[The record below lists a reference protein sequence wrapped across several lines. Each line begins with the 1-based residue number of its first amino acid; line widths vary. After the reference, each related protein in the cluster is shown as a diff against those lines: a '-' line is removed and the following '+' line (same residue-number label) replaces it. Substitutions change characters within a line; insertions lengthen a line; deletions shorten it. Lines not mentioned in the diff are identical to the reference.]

1 MYLDDLIPA
10 PTSSKVAS
18 VANKVFGYTLDL
30 ESLTPEKA
38 KKLQESFTNRISHLD
53 KKMGAKA
60 AGNKIYLESKLF
72 LEAIDKF
79 IAENE
84 VDDAYAMRE
93 LELYSESN
101 GDLYRQSYV
110 PIAKNLSKKFKK
122 GVYDSE
128 LAKKLWKYHADRAAQ
143 KYGMENAGGAKDGLR
158 MFSPDTRRAVA
169 ASLEDSWKSEM
180 EAGNFMESSE
190 VTESVITEG
199 ELENAELVLAAK
211 DMVDKIQGM
220 VEDLGEMQNEQLGP
234 LTDAIR
240 DEMGTDVADQFKGA
254 MESVIVNALEGMR
267 QSRDAAEQSSR
278 ILQGEMPAPMMG
290 DEPAMD
296 DPMSP
301 EDPAMEPTMD
311 MDMEQPT
318 EEDFAAA
325 DAAQAGDEE
334 LGRERR
340 E

>member
-10 PTSSKVAS
+10 PTSSKVAT

-53 KKMGAKA
+53 KKMGTKA

-84 VDDAYAMRE
+84 VDDDAMRE
-93 LELYSESN
+93 LELYSEN
-101 GDLYRQSYV
+101 DGDLYRQSYV

-122 GVYDSE
+122 GNYDSE
-128 LAKKLWKYHADRAAQ
+128 LAQKLWKYHADRAAQ
-143 KYGMENAGGAKDGLR
+143 KYGMDHAGGAKDGLR
-158 MFSPDTRRAVA
+158 MFSPDTRRALA
-169 ASLEDSWKSEM
+169 ASLEDAWHQEM
-180 EAGNFMESSE
+180 QAGNFMESN
-190 VTESVITEG
+190 VNESVITEG

-220 VEDLGEMQNEQLGP
+220 VEDLGEIQNEQLGP

-290 DEPAMD
+290 DEPPMD

>member
-10 PTSSKVAS
+10 PTSSKVAT

-53 KKMGAKA
+53 KKMGTKA

-84 VDDAYAMRE
+84 VDDDAARE
-93 LELYSESN
+93 LELYAEN
-101 GDLYRQSYV
+101 DEALYRQSYV

-143 KYGMENAGGAKDGLR
+143 KYGMDHAGGAKEGLR
-158 MFSPDTRRAVA
+158 MFSPVTRRALA
-169 ASLEDSWKSEM
+169 ASLEDAWHQEM
-180 EAGNFMESSE
+180 QAGNFMESN
-190 VTESVITEG
+190 VNESVITEG

-311 MDMEQPT
+311 MEQPT

>member
-53 KKMGAKA
+53 KKMGTKA

-84 VDDAYAMRE
+84 VDDDAMRE
-93 LELYSESN
+93 LELYSEN
-101 GDLYRQSYV
+101 DGDLYRQSYV
-110 PIAKNLSKKFKK
+110 PIAKNLSKKFN
-122 GVYDSE
+122 
-128 LAKKLWKYHADRAAQ
+128 ADRAAQ
-143 KYGMENAGGAKDGLR
+143 KYGMDHAGGAKDGLR
-158 MFSPDTRRAVA
+158 MFSPDTRRALA
-169 ASLEDSWKSEM
+169 ASLEDAWHQEM
-180 EAGNFMESSE
+180 QAGNFMESN
-190 VTESVITEG
+190 VNESVITEG

-301 EDPAMEPTMD
+301 EDPEMEPT

>member
-10 PTSSKVAS
+10 PTSSKVAT

-53 KKMGAKA
+53 KKMGTKA

-84 VDDAYAMRE
+84 VDDDAVRE
-93 LELYSESN
+93 LELYAEN
-101 GDLYRQSYV
+101 DEALYRQSYV

-122 GVYDSE
+122 GNYDSE
-128 LAKKLWKYHADRAAQ
+128 LAQKLWKYHADRAAQ
-143 KYGMENAGGAKDGLR
+143 KYGMDHAGGAKDGLR
-158 MFSPDTRRAVA
+158 MFSPDTRRALA

-334 LGRERR
+334 LGRDRR